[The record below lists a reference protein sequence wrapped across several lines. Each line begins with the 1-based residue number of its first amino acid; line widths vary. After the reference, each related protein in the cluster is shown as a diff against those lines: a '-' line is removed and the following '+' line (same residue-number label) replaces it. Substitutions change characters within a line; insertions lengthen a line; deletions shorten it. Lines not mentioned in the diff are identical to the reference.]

1 MAVRKVA
8 EATAGDEAGPPG
20 IRVGVVP
27 IPVTRVP
34 KKVARL
40 QTPVAF
46 RARARAASGR
56 DLAVPSKSGAPHG
69 QPVDAPK

>member
-1 MAVRKVA
+1 MAAAFSVAVREVA

-34 KKVARL
+34 EKVARL
-40 QTPVAF
+40 QTPVTF
-46 RARARAASGR
+46 RA
-56 DLAVPSKSGAPHG
+56 
-69 QPVDAPK
+69 